1 MKGRAEICLQW
12 PHGLCFPVIGSV
24 EVGCMHTWKS
34 DVLLAAALA
43 VLYRVSTIQQC
54 PLGQL
59 SPAQVADFISLC
71 PSNVPGFNMR

>member
-1 MKGRAEICLQW
+1 
-12 PHGLCFPVIGSV
+12 
-24 EVGCMHTWKS
+24 MHTWKS